1 MAYPSFWFQR
11 YSHPTHN
18 ILTISEPFAPLV
30 GFTLY
35 ATDVRAYNMAPRVPM
50 IDTLAAG
57 ARQR

>member
-1 MAYPSFWFQR
+1 MRILSNQASLA
-11 YSHPTHN
+11 HN
-18 ILTISEPFAPLV
+18 ILTMSEPFAPLV

-35 ATDVRAYNMAPRVPM
+35 ETDVGAYNMAPRVPM